1 MANIE
6 ALVKG
11 LFDGEGDIAVELV
24 NLIKE
29 IAALV
34 FNFISKEEG
43 YEA

>member
-24 NLIKE
+24 KLIKE
-29 IAALV
+29 IANLV
-34 FNFISKEEG
+34 FGLISKEEG
-43 YEA
+43 YDA